1 MEKIQIGNK
10 SSDLEPG
17 YVWAPYIPMTTTNPV
32 IVGSSFKSII
42 RKRKINKIFD
52 LGLNIKGDIFSPSK
66 TLSSRYSS
74 VQIKNPYHTFVVG
87 LFI

>member
-32 IVGSSFKSII
+32 IVGSSFKSRI
-42 RKRKINKIFD
+42 RKRKINKIFY
-52 LGLNIKGDIFSPSK
+52 LGLNIKGDIFSTSK

-74 VQIKNPYHTFVVG
+74 VQIKNT
-87 LFI
+87 